1 MFRFIAIIAFLFL
14 PLMACAQSR
23 LGPGED
29 ETVTIANEQDMM
41 TPDCMRPLLLIGK
54 PQSALGTMQFTN
66 PMRLLLP
73 GDAATMDYSPNRTN
87 IILDAQGIIRD
98 ITCG

>member
-1 MFRFIAIIAFLFL
+1 MFRFITVAVFMFL
-14 PLMACAQSR
+14 PLIACAQSR
-23 LGPGED
+23 VAPGEAGSAPIVD
-29 ETVTIANEQDMM
+29 EQDMM

-66 PMRLLLP
+66 PMRVLLP
-73 GDAATMDYSPNRTN
+73 GDAATMDYSPSRTN

>member
-14 PLMACAQSR
+14 PLIACAQSR
-23 LGPGED
+23 MAPGEAG
-29 ETVTIANEQDMM
+29 TAPIATEQDM

-54 PQSALGTMQFTN
+54 PQSAVSTIQFTN
-66 PMRLLLP
+66 PMRVLLP
-73 GDAATMDYSPNRTN
+73 GDAATMDYSPSRTN